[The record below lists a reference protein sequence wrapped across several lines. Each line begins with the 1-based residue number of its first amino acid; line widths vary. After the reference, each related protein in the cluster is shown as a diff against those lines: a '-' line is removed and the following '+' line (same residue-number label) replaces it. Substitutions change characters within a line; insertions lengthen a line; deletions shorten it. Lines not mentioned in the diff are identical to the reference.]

1 MATKTGRSVTTQV
14 YRVYIKATPEAIWD
28 AITQPEWNQRWNAM
42 RTEFDLVPGG
52 AMRTRPSDRMRAV
65 GAEKGIPVPE
75 VAMDGEVIEANRPKR
90 LVYTWRLLMGEG
102 MAEEGFTRITWE
114 IDEIEPDVSR
124 VTVAHDLEGAPK
136 VAAMV
141 TGEREDEGG
150 GGGWPEVLS
159 GLKTLL
165 ETGEPLRDYKREEER
180 T

>member
-1 MATKTGRSVTTQV
+1 MTVTTHV
-14 YRVYIKATPEAIWD
+14 YRLYIKAEPQAIWD
-28 AITQPEWNQRWNAM
+28 AVTRPEWNERWNEM
-42 RTEFDLVPGG
+42 PTEFDLHPGG
-52 AMRTRPSDRMRAV
+52 PVRTRPSERMRAV
-65 GAEKGIPVPE
+65 GAERGIPVPE
-75 VAMDGEVIEANRPKR
+75 VAMDGEVIEADPPKR

-114 IDEIEPDVSR
+114 IDKIESGVSR
-124 VTVAHDLEGAPK
+124 VTVVHDLEGAPK
-136 VAAMV
+136 VAALV

-165 ETGEPLRDYKREEER
+165 ETGERLHVPRGEKER

>member
-1 MATKTGRSVTTQV
+1 MTETRVTTQV
-14 YRVYIKATPEAIWD
+14 YRVYIKAVPQAIWEAI
-28 AITQPEWNQRWNAM
+28 TRPEWNELWNEM
-42 RTEFDLVPGG
+42 RTEFDLRLGG

-65 GAEKGIPVPE
+65 GAEKGIDVPE
-75 VAMDGEVIEANRPKR
+75 VAMDGEVIESDPPRR

-114 IDEIEPDVSR
+114 IDEIEPGLSR

-136 VAAMV
+136 VAALV
-141 TGEREDEGG
+141 TGEMEDEGG

-165 ETGEPLRDYKREEER
+165 ETGKPLRTYEKDDEKEER
-180 T
+180 A